1 MEDVRHWWAS
11 YKRDGND
18 AARNKL
24 WEHYL
29 PLVQHQARRLSAKLP
44 STVELD
50 DLIAAGCFGLMEALA
65 GFDLERGIKFETY
78 SPRRIRG
85 AILDHLRS
93 MDWVPRLERSRA
105 KEREQVRDALTKR
118 LGRRPTDEEIATKI
132 GLSTRERSKFYK
144 QSQPVRV
151 VSLGGV
157 RYTSDSDKE
166 LLEADLILDKK
177 QASPFTA
184 AERQDL
190 RQFITKTLVRAER
203 LIVLLYYYEEMTMKE
218 IGRTLA
224 LSESRVSQ
232 MHTSIMARL
241 RAHLSQHPEAAA

>member
-11 YKRDGND
+11 YKHDGND

-24 WEHYL
+24 WEYYL
-29 PLVQHQARRLSAKLP
+29 PLAQHQARRLSAKLP

-65 GFDLERGIKFETY
+65 GFDPKRGIKFETY

-93 MDWVPRLERSRA
+93 LDWVPRLERSRA
-105 KEREQVRDALTKR
+105 KEREQVRDALAKR
-118 LGRRPTDEEIATKI
+118 LGRQPTDEEIATKM
-132 GLSTRERSKFYK
+132 GLSTREYSKSHK
-144 QSQPVRV
+144 NSQPVRV

-157 RYTSDSDKE
+157 RCTSDSDKE

-177 QASPFTA
+177 QTSPFTG
-184 AERQDL
+184 AEQQDL
-190 RQFITKTLVRAER
+190 RQFITRGLTRPER
-203 LIVLLYYYEEMTMKE
+203 LIVLLYYCEDMTMKE
-218 IGRTLA
+218 IGNTLD

-241 RAHLSQHPEAAA
+241 RAHLSRHPEAAA